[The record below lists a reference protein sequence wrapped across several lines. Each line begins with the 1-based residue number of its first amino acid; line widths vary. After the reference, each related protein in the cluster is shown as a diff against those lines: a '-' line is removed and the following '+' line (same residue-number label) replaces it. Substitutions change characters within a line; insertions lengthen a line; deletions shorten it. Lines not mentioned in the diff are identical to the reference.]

1 MKSFCISLT
10 FLYQYKSNHR
20 FFFLFFSGAE
30 KRGKRDIHPFQTFP
44 YMGRLNRSFSS
55 LVH

>member
-1 MKSFCISLT
+1 MVV
-10 FLYQYKSNHR
+10 YY
-20 FFFLFFSGAE
+20 FFFVKKQTVFLFFSGAE
-30 KRGKRDIHPFQTFP
+30 KRGKRDIHPHPSSP